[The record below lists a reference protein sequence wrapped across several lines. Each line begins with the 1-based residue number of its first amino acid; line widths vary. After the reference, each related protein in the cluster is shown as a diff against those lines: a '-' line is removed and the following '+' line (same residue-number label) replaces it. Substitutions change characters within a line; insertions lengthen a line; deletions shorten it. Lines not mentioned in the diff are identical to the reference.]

1 MIAHRVAAPVL
12 ERAPAHGVVAGVVRT
27 AAYLELDGFVVAVT
41 ARGVPLMPNGVALT
55 EVPASPRAE
64 WRAADAVDPAPLP
77 PRSGRGGDVGWPV
90 VGTAVQLSA
99 SGLRGAGWSVA
110 WPAAEPPVW
119 DPSVPRAAA
128 PAPNGAARRR
138 GEAILGGR
146 VPEELLGVEIA
157 GSEGA
162 NALLRALATG
172 EPPDA
177 HALLGLGSGLTPEG
191 DDLLA
196 GAAAAVAALEPWSAD
211 RRAGWLAAAAPPD
224 AAARTTKLSATLLA
238 LAARGQAI
246 EPVHAL
252 LDLGHDRWEPALARL
267 ERLGHS
273 TGRCYAAAIGA
284 AAVLACGP

>member
-12 ERAPAHGVVAGVVRT
+12 ERAPARGVVAGVVRT

-41 ARGVPLMPNGVALT
+41 AKGVPLMPNGVALT
-55 EVPASPRAE
+55 GPLHPPAVGGVVEV
-64 WRAADAVDPAPLP
+64 
-77 PRSGRGGDVGWPV
+77 GR
-90 VGTAVQLSA
+90 
-99 SGLRGAGWSVA
+99 SGLRGDGWSLS
-110 WPAAEPPVW
+110 WSETW
-119 DPSVPRAAA
+119 DPSVPRTRGDAK
-128 PAPNGAARRR
+128 GR
-138 GEAILGGR
+138 GEAILRGR
-146 VPEELLGVEIA
+146 PPEELLGVEVA

-162 NALLRALATG
+162 RGLVRALATG

-196 GAAAAVAALEPWSAD
+196 GAAAAVAALEPWDAGT
-211 RRAGWLAAAAPPD
+211 RAAWLAAASPPD
-224 AAARTTKLSATLLA
+224 APTRTTKLSATLLA

-252 LDLGHDRWEPALARL
+252 LDLAHERWEPALARL

-284 AAVLACGP
+284 AAVLACGR

>member
-12 ERAPAHGVVAGVVRT
+12 ERAPARGVVAGVVRT
-27 AAYLELDGFVVAVT
+27 AAYVELDGFVVAVT

-55 EVPASPRAE
+55 DAPASRRAE
-64 WRAADAVDPAPLP
+64 G
-77 PRSGRGGDVGWPV
+77 SGCGGEGGWPV
-90 VGTAVQLSA
+90 VGSAVQLVA
-99 SGLRGAGWSVA
+99 SGLHGAGWRVA

-119 DPSVPRAAA
+119 DPSVPSAAA
-128 PAPNGAARRR
+128 PRRNGAARER
-138 GEAILGGR
+138 GDAILRRMPATPDG
-146 VPEELLGVEIA
+146 LGSAGLEIA
-157 GSEGA
+157 GGDGVR
-162 NALLRALATG
+162 ALLHALATG

-177 HALLGLGSGLTPEG
+177 HALLGLGPGLTPEG

-196 GAAAAVAALEPWSAD
+196 GAAAAVAALQPWSAD
-211 RRAGWLAAAAPPD
+211 RRAAWLAAAAPAD

-238 LAARGQAI
+238 LAARGQTI

-252 LDLGHDRWEPALARL
+252 LDLEHERWEPALARL

-284 AAVLACGP
+284 TLILAG

>member
-12 ERAPAHGVVAGVVRT
+12 ERAPARGVVAGLVRT
-27 AAYLELDGFVVAVT
+27 AAYLEFDSFVVAVT
-41 ARGVPLMPNGVALT
+41 ARGVPLMPNGVALADR
-55 EVPASPRAE
+55 PAG
-64 WRAADAVDPAPLP
+64 DGTQG
-77 PRSGRGGDVGWPV
+77 SGRGGGAGWPV
-90 VGTAVQLSA
+90 VGTAVHLGTGGLS
-99 SGLRGAGWSVA
+99 GAGWRVA

-128 PAPNGAARRR
+128 CNGAARER
-138 GEAILGGR
+138 GAAVLRGAPATPDG
-146 VPEELLGVEIA
+146 LAAAGVGIA
-157 GSEGA
+157 HSEGVG
-162 NALLRALATG
+162 ALLRALATG

-211 RRAGWLAAAAPPD
+211 RRAAWLAAAAPPD
-224 AAARTTKLSATLLA
+224 VATRTTKLSATLLQ

-246 EPVHAL
+246 EPAHAL
-252 LDLGHDRWEPALARL
+252 LDLEHERWEPALARL

-284 AAVLACGP
+284 AAVLACRG

>member
-1 MIAHRVAAPVL
+1 MIAHRVATPVL
-12 ERAPAHGVVAGVVRT
+12 ERAPADGLVAGVVRT
-27 AAYLELDGFVVAVT
+27 AAYLEFDGFVVAVT

-55 EVPASPRAE
+55 DRLGTLDVG
-64 WRAADAVDPAPLP
+64 RAAHL
-77 PRSGRGGDVGWPV
+77 
-90 VGTAVQLSA
+90 TAT
-99 SGLRGAGWSVA
+99 GLRGDGWSVS
-110 WPAAEPPVW
+110 WSEVW
-119 DPSVPRAAA
+119 DPSVPKAR
-128 PAPNGAARRR
+128 GAARAR
-138 GEAILGGR
+138 GEAILRGR
-146 VPEELLGVEIA
+146 PPEELLGVEVA

-162 NALLRALATG
+162 QALVRALATG

-196 GAAAAVAALEPWSAD
+196 GAAAAVAALEPWEPD
-211 RRAGWLAAAAPPD
+211 RRAAWLAAAAPPD
-224 AAARTTKLSATLLA
+224 AAERTTKLSATLLA

-252 LDLGHDRWEPALARL
+252 LDLEHERWEPALARL

-284 AAVLACGP
+284 AAVLACRR

>member
-1 MIAHRVAAPVL
+1 MIAHRVATPVL
-12 ERAPAHGVVAGVVRT
+12 ERAPADGLVAGVVRT

-55 EVPASPRAE
+55 GEVGA
-64 WRAADAVDPAPLP
+64 
-77 PRSGRGGDVGWPV
+77 PV
-90 VGTAVQLSA
+90 VGSAVHLTA
-99 SGLRGAGWSVA
+99 SGLRGAGWSVS

-119 DPSVPRAAA
+119 DPSVPRAT
-128 PAPNGAARRR
+128 NGTARER
-138 GEAILGGR
+138 GEAILRGR
-146 VPEELLGVEIA
+146 APEELLGVEIA

-162 NALLRALATG
+162 KALLRALASG

-211 RRAGWLAAAAPPD
+211 RRAAWLAAAAPPD
-224 AAARTTKLSATLLA
+224 AAARTTKLSATLLG

-252 LDLGHDRWEPALARL
+252 LDLEHDRWEPALARL

-273 TGRCYAAAIGA
+273 TGRCYAAAVGA